1 MAEQVEIIDINL
13 NDIITDGQEAGQ
25 TLKEL
30 KEQVKDLRKQLDDCT
45 VGSDKFASTL
55 DELTTAQEKLKK
67 ATKTSIEAVEGSY
80 DSLVVKMSELKKA
93 WRATADEAER
103 SDLGAQIADLN
114 SQLKEMD
121 ASIGNYQ
128 RNVGDYASAFDN
140 VTMKIEGGVAKFERF
155 NNVSRSIIGSF
166 DLVEGGLKAI
176 GVESEEVNALMDSM
190 QGAMMLT
197 NGLNS
202 VKEGVQAFT
211 ALRASVT
218 TATAAQAGLNAMM
231 MANPIGAVVAA
242 VALLTAGIT
251 ALVKIIRKNR
261 DEEEQLKAAYEA
273 TNKAID
279 DRIASQELEIQLME
293 ARGEAQA
300 DILKKELEYA
310 ELNKQTT
317 EDRIKAIEK
326 ELNETGGLRRKK
338 KKLLQEQLDDLK
350 DQLKD
355 QEKAVKDANNAILIY
370 DTKTKTEQV
379 NAAREAARE
388 KQRLATETANKEIE
402 EARRAQE
409 EINKTYNQRKLERE
423 EYWLSELQLK
433 AKRLEEWVE
442 EEKNIVRKQHE
453 NGLIEE
459 QEYLDQIFE
468 IDKIYY
474 DKKKKLIEEA
484 NKASEDYFTTEG
496 NGAQVSAEAK
506 ETEIET
512 VETLGSKLKD
522 VLDLTDKQ
530 AQGISAGVSLMG
542 TAFNSTAQLLDGL
555 ANSQNRTTKEG
566 FAMWKKLSIASA
578 TMQMLQGVVSAW
590 ASAMQLGP
598 IAGPIMGGILTAST
612 IAMGTM
618 NINNIK
624 KQTLD
629 STNNGDNSGGGTPAM
644 PQVNT
649 AALLSSP
656 INYTTEVQGA
666 KAVEDA
672 QDTRVYVLESDITST
687 VDKVRV
693 VEEESTF

>member
-103 SDLGAQIADLN
+103 SDLGAQIADIN
-114 SQLKEMD
+114 QQLKDMD
-121 ASIGNYQ
+121 SSIGNYQ

-273 TNKAID
+273 TNKVID

-370 DTKTKTEQV
+370 DTKTRTEQT
-379 NAAREAARE
+379 NNAREAARE
-388 KQRLATETANKEIE
+388 RQRLATETANKEIE

-409 EINKTYNQRKLERE
+409 EINKTYQQRKEERD
-423 EYWLSELQLK
+423 EYWLNELQLK

-468 IDKIYY
+468 IDKIYW
-474 DKKKKLIEEA
+474 DKKRKLEEDA
-484 NKASEDYFTTEG
+484 AKASEDYFTQEG
-496 NGAQVSAEAK
+496 NGAQVTAKAK
-506 ETEIET
+506 EKEIET
-512 VETLGSKLKD
+512 VETLGSKLKE
-522 VLDLTDKQ
+522 VLDLTDEQ

-612 IAMGTM
+612 IAMGTL

-629 STNNGDNSGGGTPAM
+629 SAGKDSGSGNTPQM
-644 PQVNT
+644 PAINT

-666 KAVEDA
+666 KAVDDA

-693 VEEESTF
+693 VEEESTY

>member
-370 DTKTKTEQV
+370 DTKTRTEQT
-379 NAAREAARE
+379 NNAREAARE
-388 KQRLATETANKEIE
+388 RQRLATETANKEIE

-409 EINKTYNQRKLERE
+409 EINKTYQQRKEERD
-423 EYWLSELQLK
+423 EYWLNELQLK

-468 IDKIYY
+468 IDKIYW
-474 DKKKKLIEEA
+474 DKKRKLEEDA
-484 NKASEDYFTTEG
+484 AKASEDYFTQEG
-496 NGAQVSAEAK
+496 NGAQVTAKAK
-506 ETEIET
+506 EKEIET
-512 VETLGSKLKD
+512 VETLGSKLKE
-522 VLDLTDKQ
+522 VLDLTDDQ
-530 AQGISAGVSLMG
+530 AKGISAGVSLMG
-542 TAFNSTAQLLDGL
+542 TAFNSTTQLLDGL
-555 ANSQNRTTKEG
+555 ANSQDRTTDEG

-629 STNNGDNSGGGTPAM
+629 STNNGDNSGNTPAM
-644 PQVNT
+644 PAVNT

-656 INYTTEVQGA
+656 INYTTEIKGA

-693 VEEESTF
+693 VEEESTY

>member
-114 SQLKEMD
+114 QQLKDMD
-121 ASIGNYQ
+121 SSIGNYQ

-197 NGLNS
+197 NGLQS

-231 MANPIGAVVAA
+231 MANPIGAVVAG
-242 VALLTAGIT
+242 VAALTAGIV

-273 TNKAID
+273 TNKVIEN
-279 DRIASQELEIQLME
+279 RIASQELEIQLME

-310 ELNKQTT
+310 ELNKKAT
-317 EDRIKAIEK
+317 EDRIKAIED
-326 ELNETGGLRRKK
+326 ELNGTGVLRRKK

-379 NAAREAARE
+379 NAAREVARE

-409 EINKTYNQRKLERE
+409 EINKTYKQRKLERE

-433 AKRLEEWVE
+433 AKRLEDWVE

-512 VETLGSKLKD
+512 VETLGSKLKE
-522 VLDLTDKQ
+522 VMNLTDKQ

-542 TAFNSTAQLLDGL
+542 TAFSSTTQLLDGL
-555 ANSQNRTTKEG
+555 ANSQNRTTDEG

-629 STNNGDNSGGGTPAM
+629 NAGKDSGSGNTPQM
-644 PQVNT
+644 PAVNT

-693 VEEESTF
+693 VEEESTY